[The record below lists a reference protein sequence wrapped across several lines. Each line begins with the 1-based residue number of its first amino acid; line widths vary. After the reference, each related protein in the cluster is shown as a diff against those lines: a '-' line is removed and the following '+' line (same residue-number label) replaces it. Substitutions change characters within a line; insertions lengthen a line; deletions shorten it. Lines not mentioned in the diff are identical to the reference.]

1 MRQLLGA
8 FLSGAAI
15 AASPAAADTTLDLDP
30 GVAMSFG
37 SGGSNGRSIYL
48 TADETFTIG
57 GVGLRGDIAT
67 GAYDVVIYQG
77 QGVTADPGAV
87 LQTATAATGGRGD
100 VFNDIGIVFTFE
112 TGLDYIVNFRPHDGN
127 TAWATSL
134 AHYRWG
140 NDPADDVG
148 LDLVTIRDGRAGYAA
163 DNWVNT
169 VAPAMRLHVIP
180 APGALALLAIAGAAA
195 PRRRRW

>member
-1 MRQLLGA
+1 V
-8 FLSGAAI
+8 
-15 AASPAAADTTLDLDP
+15 ADTTLELDP

-37 SGGSNGRSIYL
+37 RGGSNGRSIYL

-57 GVGLRGDIAT
+57 AIGLRGDIMA
-67 GAYDVVIYQG
+67 GSYDVVIYQG
-77 QGVTADPGAV
+77 RGVAADPGSA

-100 VFNDIGIVFTFE
+100 AFNDVGIVFTFE

-148 LDLVTIRDGRAGYAA
+148 LDLVTIRDGRAGFAA

-169 VAPAMRLHVIP
+169 VAPAMRLHVLP
-180 APGALALLAIAGAAA
+180 APSALAVLAMAGVVS
-195 PRRRRW
+195 RRRRRR

>member
-1 MRQLLGA
+1 MRKLLGA
-8 FLSGAAI
+8 FLTGAAI
-15 AASPAAADTTLDLDP
+15 ATSPAVADTTLELDP

-37 SGGSNGRSIYL
+37 RGGSNGRSIYL
-48 TADETFTIG
+48 TADETFS
-57 GVGLRGDIAT
+57 
-67 GAYDVVIYQG
+67 
-77 QGVTADPGAV
+77 
-87 LQTATAATGGRGD
+87 D

-148 LDLVTIRDGRAGYAA
+148 LDLVTIRDGRAGFAA

-169 VAPAMRLHVIP
+169 VAPAMRLHVLP
-180 APGALALLAIAGAAA
+180 APSALAVLAMAGVVS
-195 PRRRRW
+195 PRRRRR

>member
-1 MRQLLGA
+1 M
-8 FLSGAAI
+8 
-15 AASPAAADTTLDLDP
+15 ADTTLELDP

-37 SGGSNGRSIYL
+37 RGGSNGRSIYL
-48 TADETFTIG
+48 TADETFS
-57 GVGLRGDIAT
+57 
-67 GAYDVVIYQG
+67 
-77 QGVTADPGAV
+77 
-87 LQTATAATGGRGD
+87 D

-148 LDLVTIRDGRAGYAA
+148 LDLVTIRDGRAGFAA

-169 VAPAMRLHVIP
+169 VAPAMRLHVLP
-180 APGALALLAIAGAAA
+180 APSALAVLAMAGVVS
-195 PRRRRW
+195 PRRRRR

>member
-1 MRQLLGA
+1 MRKLLGA
-8 FLSGAAI
+8 FLTRAAI
-15 AASPAAADTTLDLDP
+15 ATSPAVADTTLELDP

-37 SGGSNGRSIYL
+37 RGGSNGRSIYL
-48 TADETFTIG
+48 TADETFTID
-57 GVGLRGDIAT
+57 GVGLRGTIVADSYDI
-67 GAYDVVIYQG
+67 VIYQG
-77 QGVTADPGAV
+77 RGVTADPGSV
-87 LQTATAATGGRGD
+87 LQTATADTGGQGD

-148 LDLVTIRDGRAGYAA
+148 LDLVTIRDGRAGFAA

-169 VAPAMRLHVIP
+169 VAPAMRLHVLP
-180 APGALALLAIAGAAA
+180 APSALAVLAMAGVVS
-195 PRRRRW
+195 PRRRRR